1 MTDTPVTKLD
11 SQKAGKTDDGAGAR
25 KPNAIELI
33 AAERSRQVSQ
43 EGWTPEHDDQH
54 TDSEMVRA
62 AVCYARRAAHQI
74 AICDDWPVHLPD
86 DWPWDESWW
95 KPTDPL
101 PNLVKAGALIAA
113 EIDRLQREKPSLS
126 MKSPYRGQ
134 FAERGEVGSVGQGE
148 RRKVEKRE
156 GYTYVG
162 LDEKAQSEAG
172 AVTPQLPVIREW
184 LTTQTQEWRK
194 EPDNILNEPGVINFV
209 AQLILSY
216 ELSKASVAPSVEELD
231 EAAQKI
237 DAHYRKHFLG
247 QGPAGHGCVNVH
259 AEVVVEI
266 IRAALERKQSQ

>member
-1 MTDTPVTKLD
+1 V
-11 SQKAGKTDDGAGAR
+11 
-25 KPNAIELI
+25 
-33 AAERSRQVSQ
+33 VS
-43 EGWTPEHDDQH
+43 
-54 TDSEMVRA
+54 S
-62 AVCYARRAAHQI
+62 
-74 AICDDWPVHLPD
+74 
-86 DWPWDESWW
+86 
-95 KPTDPL
+95 
-101 PNLVKAGALIAA
+101 
-113 EIDRLQREKPSLS
+113 
-126 MKSPYRGQ
+126 
-134 FAERGEVGSVGQGE
+134 
-148 RRKVEKRE
+148 
-156 GYTYVG
+156 
-162 LDEKAQSEAG
+162 AQPEAG